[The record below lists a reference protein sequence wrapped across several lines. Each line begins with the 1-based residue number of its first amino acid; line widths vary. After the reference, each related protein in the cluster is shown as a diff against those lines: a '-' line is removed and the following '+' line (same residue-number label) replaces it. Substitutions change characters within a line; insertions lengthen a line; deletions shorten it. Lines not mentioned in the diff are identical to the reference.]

1 MPGYTVIRQ
10 DRQGRIRGGVCLFL
24 RDNLT
29 GEVLC
34 SYSNGV
40 CEVLIVKVYQLD
52 TIVVVVY
59 RPPDTD
65 FSEFTPISN
74 KNDSVLQNLPAPAP
88 NITLM
93 GDLNFPSSVITWQV
107 ADGLVLPRVEGHRV
121 PAQPGNGRLVR
132 QQAANLCDLAVKYS
146 LSQQVTEPTREKE
159 ILDLIWSSNPDL
171 VSSIQVESFKDI
183 TYHSVV
189 SATTSYRQGREVK
202 KEESYLLDSGKR
214 FKLLDFSKAP
224 WSEIKNKL
232 NKVNWESLETLAEED
247 VRAAH
252 ALFID
257 TILPV
262 LEELVP
268 RKPVGKRFGHGK
280 VHKKRRCCGE
290 N

>member
-1 MPGYTVIRQ
+1 MPGSAGVHQSYHCAPCSGFSANDSPACSGSLGRGNQEGHAPQAGAHVSDAENRDAAGQTSHGDGEGATFLLNNIRGLVGFRGRNKVPFLYDLATSRNCLWLAITDTWLNPTILDSELLIHMPGYTVIRQ
-10 DRQGRIRGGVCLFL
+10 DRHGRIRGGVCLFL

-52 TIVVVVY
+52 TIVVVLY

-65 FSEFTPISN
+65 LCEFTPILN
-74 KNDSVLQNLPAPAP
+74 KIDSVLQNLPAPAP

-159 ILDLIWSSNPDL
+159 ILDLIWS
-171 VSSIQVESFKDI
+171 
-183 TYHSVV
+183 
-189 SATTSYRQGREVK
+189 
-202 KEESYLLDSGKR
+202 
-214 FKLLDFSKAP
+214 
-224 WSEIKNKL
+224 
-232 NKVNWESLETLAEED
+232 
-247 VRAAH
+247 
-252 ALFID
+252 
-257 TILPV
+257 
-262 LEELVP
+262 
-268 RKPVGKRFGHGK
+268 
-280 VHKKRRCCGE
+280 
-290 N
+290 